1 MNRECFFPPQKLHDE
16 ALGFEGR
23 HKDVL
28 VLSESV
34 ATYLANIS
42 EAAKAEVEEN
52 AATLTEKYKR

>member
-1 MNRECFFPPQKLHDE
+1 MQKLHDE

-34 ATYLANIS
+34 SKYLSNIS

-52 AATLTEKYKR
+52 AAAFTEKYRR